1 MGFSV
6 ALILADDGLYF
17 PLFGAGELYRRLVSL
32 LFGQSHLPP
41 FRELRECGPQEQQTV
56 LFRQRFHRQ
65 GAQLVNAHGGI
76 VMFRRTCF
84 LALIPPRRIGVNDV
98 VSFLLYFLDG
108 W

>member
-1 MGFSV
+1 MWPTKT
-6 ALILADDGLYF
+6 AD
-17 PLFGAGELYRRLVSL
+17 S
-32 LFGQSHLPP
+32 P
-41 FRELRECGPQEQQTV
+41 F
-56 LFRQRFHRQ
+56 FRQRFHRQ

-108 W
+108 WLVLLSVNVQ